1 MSSDFRTTSVMI
13 LGREYK
19 IRTNESE
26 EFVHAVAGFVDDMM
40 SRISS
45 KMSSGTT
52 SQVAVLA
59 ALNIAEELFRE
70 RRIVH
75 VATPGANEEVNERLR
90 SLSLRL
96 EEVLESAPNSRKRA
110 EARPAVPA

>member
-1 MSSDFRTTSVMI
+1 MSSDVRTTSVMI

-26 EFVHAVAGFVDDMM
+26 EFVHAVAVFVDDMM
-40 SRISS
+40 NRISG
-45 KMSSGTT
+45 KMMSGTT

-70 RRIVH
+70 RRVDH
-75 VATPGANEEVNERLR
+75 VGPPGASDEVNERLR

-96 EEVLESAPNSRKRA
+96 DEVLESAPKSRKRT
-110 EARPAVPA
+110 ESRRAVPA

>member
-19 IRTNESE
+19 IRTNENE

-45 KMSSGTT
+45 KMTSGTT

-70 RRIVH
+70 RRLVH
-75 VATPGANEEVNERLR
+75 VTPPSAADEVNERLR

-96 EEVLESAPNSRKRA
+96 EEVLESAPKSRKRV
-110 EARPAVPA
+110 ESRPAVPA

>member
-1 MSSDFRTTSVMI
+1 MNSDVRTTSVMI

-26 EFVHAVAGFVDDMM
+26 EFVHSVALFVDDMM

-45 KMSSGTT
+45 KMLSGTT

-70 RRIVH
+70 RRVAH
-75 VATPGANEEVNERLR
+75 VPSPMPNDEVSERLR
-90 SLSLRL
+90 SMSLRL
-96 EEVLESAPNSRKRA
+96 DEVLESASKA
-110 EARPAVPA
+110 ESRPAVPA

>member
-1 MSSDFRTTSVMI
+1 MSADVRTTSVMI

-26 EFVHAVAGFVDDMM
+26 EFVNAVAAFVDDMM
-40 SRISS
+40 NKIAT
-45 KMSSGTT
+45 KMASGTT

-70 RRIVH
+70 RRLTH
-75 VATPGANEEVNERLR
+75 AGAPGMSDQLNERLKI
-90 SLSLRL
+90 LSLRMD
-96 EEVLESAPNSRKRA
+96 EVLESASNSRERA
-110 EARPAVPA
+110 ESRPAVPA

>member
-1 MSSDFRTTSVMI
+1 MSSDVRTTSVMI

-19 IRTNESE
+19 IRTNENE
-26 EFVHAVAGFVDDMM
+26 EFVHAVAAFVDDMM
-40 SRISS
+40 NRIST
-45 KMSSGTT
+45 KMTSGTT

-70 RRIVH
+70 RRMTH
-75 VATPGANEEVNERLR
+75 ASSPGAPDQLNERLR

-96 EEVLESAPNSRKRA
+96 DEMLESASNSRERA
-110 EARPAVPA
+110 ESRPAVPA

>member
-1 MSSDFRTTSVMI
+1 MTSDFRTTSVMI

-26 EFVHAVAGFVDDMM
+26 EFVHSVAVFVDDMM

-45 KMSSGTT
+45 KMLSGTT

-70 RRIVH
+70 RRVAH
-75 VATPGANEEVNERLR
+75 VSPAGANDEVTERLR
-90 SLSLRL
+90 SMSLRL
-96 EEVLESAPNSRKRA
+96 DEVPL
-110 EARPAVPA
+110 ARVEVWGYELKGLIAV